1 MQQAMRHIHIF
12 NLRSWG
18 LIESVSLHASVIF
31 RKGGEIQFGW
41 VMTHEGWIKNAQSI
55 VGPFQAALGCSSCA
69 STKSQREGRNIS
81 PDLYGYA
88 SKPAVPDAKVM
99 LRGNGEQ
106 HTADCCQQSS
116 VDVCKTRAPE
126 QDTEKAGV
134 CPKELGRS
142 SSVALQKHMELSP
155 TPRALAT
162 GGLRMESF
170 CFALK
175 EKLLFDNFPK
185 APGIYFFFS
194 CSQQQGKINAGG
206 SESGDPFST
215 AIALQ

>member
-1 MQQAMRHIHIF
+1 M
-12 NLRSWG
+12 
-18 LIESVSLHASVIF
+18 
-31 RKGGEIQFGW
+31 
-41 VMTHEGWIKNAQSI
+41 
-55 VGPFQAALGCSSCA
+55 
-69 STKSQREGRNIS
+69 
-81 PDLYGYA
+81 
-88 SKPAVPDAKVM
+88 
-99 LRGNGEQ
+99 
-106 HTADCCQQSS
+106 
-116 VDVCKTRAPE
+116 
-126 QDTEKAGV
+126 
-134 CPKELGRS
+134 
-142 SSVALQKHMELSP
+142 ALQKHMELSP

-194 CSQQQGKINAGG
+194 CSQQQGKINTGG